1 MESLTLKNRRMI
13 EAAGGMV
20 LLGLL
25 VFACLLVLKPFITA
39 MLWAAILVFT
49 SWPAYAFVKRRLT
62 GGNAVLA
69 AGVMTLLA
77 TLMLVI
83 PLWLLGRSSV
93 DLVADGLRY
102 LQSLRET
109 GLPQLAEAMQAHPV
123 FGRYSDT
130 IHGVLKELFSDT
142 ERLTQW
148 GANASKV
155 IAGWLVERGTSLG
168 YGIFQV
174 CFGLIFMYFFYLNGR
189 SISEKITG
197 FMEQM
202 AGPVM
207 VRLRDRT
214 ARTLNVVVR
223 GTLGTA
229 FVQAVAAAIGF
240 AIFDVPNITLLSAMV
255 FVLGILPMGPPV
267 LWVPL
272 GLWLLANGR
281 TGDGIGMLAYGGIVI
296 SGVDNIVR
304 PILIAGTWDLGALRR
319 FRQTLAIG
327 AMVGALTAAGFL
339 FVGLPWWIG
348 AGVALA
354 IGFTPFRTAGVV
366 SLLAGSIGLFATGE
380 LINGLWLFL
389 FAMALLVLMPL
400 ITTLVR
406 RWVPEITVEE
416 APAKPVE
423 EGIPFA
429 LMLIGVTGG
438 MIAFGFIGLF
448 LGPVLLA
455 VAYDLV
461 REISQ
466 QPLDLSTPAVE
477 EAERREP

>member
-1 MESLTLKNRRMI
+1 MDTFMLKNRKMI
-13 EAAGGMV
+13 EAAGGV
-20 LLGLL
+20 ALIGLL
-25 VFACLLVLKPFITA
+25 IFACLLVLKPFITA

-49 SWPAYAFVKRRLT
+49 SWPAFDFVKRRVT
-62 GGNAVLA
+62 RGNAMMA
-69 AGVMTLLA
+69 ATVMTLLA

-93 DLVADGLRY
+93 DLVTGSIDY
-102 LQSLRET
+102 LKDLRET
-109 GLPQLAEAMQAHPV
+109 GLPQLTAAMQDHPF
-123 FGRYSDT
+123 FGKYAGSVHT
-130 IHGVLKELFSDT
+130 ALVELFSDT
-142 ERLTQW
+142 ERLTRW

-155 IAGWLVERGTSLG
+155 AASWLVQRGASLG

-174 CFGLIFMYFFYLNGR
+174 CFGLIFMFFFYLNGR
-189 SISEKITG
+189 TIADKLTQ

-207 VRLRDRT
+207 VRLRKRT
-214 ARTLNVVVR
+214 ALTLNIVVR

-229 FVQAVAAAIGF
+229 FVQAVVAAIGF
-240 AIFDVPNITLLSAMV
+240 AIFDIPNITLLSAIV
-255 FVLGILPMGPPV
+255 FILGILPMGPPV

-272 GLWLLANGR
+272 GLWLLATGR
-281 TGDGIGMLAYGGIVI
+281 TGDGIGMLLYGGIVI

-304 PILIAGTWDLGALRR
+304 PILIAGTWDLGMLRR
-319 FRQTLAIG
+319 FRQSLVIG
-327 AMVGALTAAGFL
+327 AVIGLLVAGGFV

-348 AGVALA
+348 VGVALA
-354 IGFTPFRTAGVV
+354 IGFTPFNTAGVV
-366 SLLAGSIGLFATGE
+366 CFLGGSIGLFAMNQ

-389 FAMALLVLMPL
+389 FAMGLLVVMP
-400 ITTLVR
+400 IVTATVR
-406 RWVPEITVEE
+406 RWVPEVKV
-416 APAKPVE
+416 AAGPKPLPE

-455 VAYDLV
+455 VAYDLI
-461 REISQ
+461 REISREGVSLSPGEQ
-466 QPLDLSTPAVE
+466 VEGLDV
-477 EAERREP
+477 